1 MNGNHQCSTQIAVPY
16 PQAILVK
23 PRIAHEGMKKRVKC
37 SVPKIVSFSR
47 SETTVTL
54 IKYIRTY

>member
-23 PRIAHEGMKKRVKC
+23 PRIAHEGMKKREMLWTQN
-37 SVPKIVSFSR
+37 SVVLEK
-47 SETTVTL
+47 
-54 IKYIRTY
+54 